1 MKNIISFVL
10 ASAAVVSAQVTYNS
24 TDGTFTCAVADKAYC
39 AGDSLGT
46 DIIIRCTGTKGQPGR
61 CTDVC
66 AELLGR
72 ETRWLTWKQ
81 NLAGAPP
88 LGVQPALCYQSS
100 PTAGDAACEKNC
112 VVYGASS
119 SFTLP
124 AAVCTPYYTAT
135 SSIAASTSSTPTKPT
150 TTTTWSQ
157 SASQSATATD
167 ECETTTMTTSTVHP
181 TYPPPPP
188 HGNNSTVTS
197 HPTGTTT
204 PPPVA
209 TGAGAVNNAAGALA
223 ALGLVAAYLL

>member
-1 MKNIISFVL
+1 MKNIISFVF

-24 TDGTFTCAVADKAYC
+24 TDGTFTCAVADKNYC

-61 CTDVC
+61 CTD
-66 AELLGR
+66 
-72 ETRWLTWKQ
+72 
-81 NLAGAPP
+81 NLAGEPP

-112 VVYGASS
+112 VVYGASV
-119 SFTLP
+119 FTLP
-124 AAVCTPYYTAT
+124 ASVCTPYYTAT
-135 SSIAASTSSTPTKPT
+135 SSIASSTSSSTPSKPT
-150 TTTTWSQ
+150 ATTTWGQSY
-157 SASQSATATD
+157 SASHSATATD
-167 ECETTTMTTSTVHP
+167 ECETTTLTTSTTHP

-188 HGNNSTVTS
+188 PHGSNSTVS
-197 HPTGTTT
+197 FHPTGTTT
-204 PPPVA
+204 SAPVA